1 MKQLTVC
8 GTAYEAGLETGR
20 YYKAYLNKTIGK
32 YEKALEDPELKKRVV
47 SLCLK
52 LKNEYPEIYDELSGK
67 AEGSKTD
74 LHALYLMHSPEL
86 LWKESGCTTVCMK
99 DKDGDVLFSH
109 NEDESTFTK
118 SNSCL
123 IRQENEDGWVMG
135 YTSADRL
142 IGSCFGFNSN
152 GLLFASNFIK
162 DHGLN
167 LDNISRYIISRT
179 LYDSLNITDLKKRI
193 RKIKTAS
200 PFSFNV
206 IDINRKK
213 AYNFEK
219 DINSLTITEIE
230 DRYARANHFETK
242 KEPVNKTPSSSFR
255 ALKAKE
261 MINELKTENVTLEDL
276 MEIMDYN
283 SDDKDRSI
291 MIKDKGRK
299 TFKTVASISF
309 STKDCLIIIKD
320 YLEGKQ
326 YTYSI
331 NK

>member
-1 MKQLTVC
+1 MKQLTVY
-8 GTAYEAGLETGR
+8 GSLYEAGLETGR

-32 YEKALEDPELKKRVV
+32 YKKALEDPELKKRVI
-47 SLCLK
+47 SLCMK
-52 LKNEYPEIYDELSGK
+52 LKDEYPEIYDELNGK
-67 AEGSKTD
+67 AEGSGTD

-109 NEDESTFTK
+109 NEDENTFTR
-118 SNSCL
+118 SNTCL

-142 IGSCFGFNSN
+142 MGSCFGFNSN
-152 GLLFASNFIK
+152 GLLFTSNFIK

-206 IDINRKK
+206 IDISRKK

-219 DINSLTITEIE
+219 DINSLAITEIS

-242 KEPVNKTPSSSFR
+242 KNLSVRLPVHLFVP
-255 ALKAKE
+255 LKPK
-261 MINELKTENVTLEDL
+261 
-276 MEIMDYN
+276 
-283 SDDKDRSI
+283 RW
-291 MIKDKGRK
+291 
-299 TFKTVASISF
+299 
-309 STKDCLIIIKD
+309 
-320 YLEGKQ
+320 
-326 YTYSI
+326 
-331 NK
+331 